1 MYRTFSV
8 SVRLRLNRLYM
19 CNLKSQQ
26 TFYPFSVHLFFY
38 TNLKFEIILAC
49 IWIVL
54 GQNWIC
60 IFPARFI
67 LTLNN
72 RI

>member
-26 TFYPFSVHLFFY
+26 TFYPFSVYLFFY

-60 IFPARFI
+60 IFSARFI

-72 RI
+72 KI